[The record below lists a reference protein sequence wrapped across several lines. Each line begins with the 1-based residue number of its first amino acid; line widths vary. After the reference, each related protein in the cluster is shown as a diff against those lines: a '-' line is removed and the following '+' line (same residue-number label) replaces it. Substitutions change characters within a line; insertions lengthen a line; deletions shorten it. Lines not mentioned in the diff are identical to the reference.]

1 VTKVINVGGV
11 LIGGENPIK
20 IQSMTNTKTSD
31 IQGSIDQI
39 LALQKSGCEIVRLSA
54 PDELSAQAFSQIKP
68 HVNIPLVADIHFDYR
83 LAIMSIEHGAD
94 KIRINPGN
102 IGSYDKVK
110 KVIDAAKAH
119 NVPIRVGVNSGSI
132 EKGIMKKYGYSA
144 KGLALSGLNNTKM
157 IEDMGF
163 NDIVIS
169 VKSSSVFKTIEAN
182 RLLAKAVDYPLHIGV
197 TEAGVYENS
206 IIKSAGAFAPLLMD
220 GIGDTIRVSI
230 TGDPVSE
237 IHAAK
242 KILTLFGVRKFGV
255 EVVSCPTCART
266 CINVET
272 LARSIEEACKNINKN
287 IKIAVMGCVVNGP
300 GEAKDADIGVAGGN
314 GEGLIFLK
322 GQKLKKVKQEN
333 LLAELK
339 HQIEINF

>member
-1 VTKVINVGGV
+1 MTKTINVGTV
-11 LIGGENPIK
+11 LIGGKSPIK

-31 IQGSIDQI
+31 IQRTISQI
-39 LALQKSGCEIVRLSA
+39 QALQTAGCEIVRLSA
-54 PDELSAQAFSQIKP
+54 PDEISAQAFSKIKP
-68 HVNIPLVADIHFDYR
+68 LVDIPLVADIHFDYR
-83 LAIMSIEHGAD
+83 LAISSIEHGAD

-102 IGSYDKVK
+102 IGSTDNVK
-110 KVIDAAKAH
+110 KVVDAAKAH
-119 NVPIRVGVNSGSI
+119 HIPIRVGVNSGSI
-132 EKGIMKKYGYSA
+132 EKDIMKEYGYSA
-144 KGLALSGLNNTKM
+144 KGLALSGLKNTQI

-182 RLLAKAVDYPLHIGV
+182 RILAKSVDYPLHIGV

-206 IIKSAGAFAPLLMD
+206 IIKSAGALAPLLMD

-237 IHAAK
+237 ISAAK

-255 EVVSCPTCART
+255 EVISCPTCART

-272 LARSIEEACKNINKN
+272 LARDIESAFKDINKN
-287 IKIAVMGCVVNGP
+287 IKIAVMGCAVNGP
-300 GEAKDADIGVAGGN
+300 GEAKGADIGVAGGN

-322 GQKLKKVKQEN
+322 GKKLKKVKQEN
-333 LLAELK
+333 ILEELK
-339 HQIEINF
+339 RQIEINF

>member
-1 VTKVINVGGV
+1 MTKTINVGGV
-11 LIGGENPIK
+11 LIGGESPIK

-31 IQGSIDQI
+31 IQATISQI
-39 LALQKSGCEIVRLSA
+39 QALQTAGCEIVRLSA
-54 PDELSAQAFSQIKP
+54 PDEISAQAFSKIKP

-83 LAIMSIEHGAD
+83 LAILSIEHGAD

-102 IGSYDKVK
+102 IGSTDNVK
-110 KVIDAAKAH
+110 KVVDAAKAH
-119 NVPIRVGVNSGSI
+119 HIPIRVGVNSGSI
-132 EKGIMKKYGYSA
+132 EKDIMKEYGYSA
-144 KGLALSGLNNTKM
+144 KGLALSGLKNTQI

-182 RLLAKAVDYPLHIGV
+182 RILAKSVDYPLHIGV

-237 IHAAK
+237 IFAAK

-255 EVVSCPTCART
+255 EVISCPTCART

-272 LARSIEEACKNINKN
+272 LARDIESACEDINKN
-287 IKIAVMGCVVNGP
+287 IKIAVMGCAVNGP
-300 GEAKDADIGVAGGN
+300 GEAKGADIGVAGGN
-314 GEGLIFLK
+314 DEGLIFLK
-322 GQKLKKVKQEN
+322 GKKLKKVKQED
-333 LLAELK
+333 LLEELK
-339 HQIEINF
+339 RQIEINF